1 MKIIH
6 TGDWHIGKLVHGVHM
21 TKDQEFILNE
31 LIELI
36 KKEKPEVLII
46 AGDIYDRSIP
56 PVEAVELLDKTLYQ
70 ILIENN
76 VKIIAIAGN
85 HDSPNRIS
93 FGNKVFSS
101 QGLHLAGEIYDEIKP
116 IEIDKFRFYP
126 IPFAEPAVIKE
137 RFNEKS
143 IRSHDDTMKFLLDK
157 IELDDKYK
165 NICIA
170 HGFVT
175 SSESIET
182 SDSVRPLSIG
192 GTEYIDVNYFE
203 KFDYVALGH
212 LHKPQKVKHDY
223 IRYSGSL
230 LKYSFSEVN
239 QKKSVTIVEFDEK
252 DEFKYRQVDLKVQRD
267 LKVIEGTLDEII
279 ADANENNEK
288 IDDYIKVILTDKGNL
303 IEPMAKLK
311 QVFNNILKLER
322 NRQFVIGKNS
332 NSSAKGDFKKKDKID
347 LFEEFYNNISGD
359 ELNKDKKN
367 IVLEILD
374 EINKSK
380 RRQ

>member
-31 LIELI
+31 LVELI
-36 KKEKPEVLII
+36 KKEKPKVMII

-70 ILIENN
+70 VLIENK

-85 HDSPNRIS
+85 HDSPNRVA

-101 QGLHLAGEIYDEIKP
+101 QGLYLSGEINDKIKP
-116 IEIDKFRFYP
+116 IEIDNFRFYP

-137 RFNEKS
+137 RFNEKT

-157 IELDDKYK
+157 IDLDEKYN

-175 SSESIET
+175 NSESIEK

-192 GTEYIDVNYFE
+192 GTEYIDVSYFE

-239 QKKSVTIVEFDEK
+239 QKKSVTIVEFNEK
-252 DEFKYRQVDLKVQRD
+252 DEFSYRQVNLKVKRD
-267 LKVIEGTLDEII
+267 LKIIENTLDEII
-279 ADANENNEK
+279 NNANKINKE
-288 IDDYIKVILTDKGNL
+288 IDDYIKVVLTDKGNL

-322 NRQFVIGKNS
+322 NRQFVMDKNS
-332 NSSAKGDFKKKDKID
+332 NSSAKGDFKKKDKIE

-359 ELNKDKKN
+359 KLDEDKKS
-367 IVLEILD
+367 IVLKVLD

-380 RRQ
+380 RRK